1 MAEKGTQRNQVT
13 ALMCLAIAVAFLLTL
28 GIALSAARQLGK
40 QSEVLPWPDLHEH
53 GFVSG
58 HVFGCV
64 TRAHLDR
71 YQQLDRTRDNEVA
84 STFLWEQISSGDCRT
99 LLKATEV
106 VVEQATYKDS
116 FCVRQLNE
124 TNCLWTSREWIE
136 HERPASSPDP

>member
-1 MAEKGTQRNQVT
+1 MAEKGIQRNQVT
-13 ALMCLAIAVAFLLTL
+13 TLMCLTIAVAFLLTL
-28 GIALSAARQLGK
+28 GIALSAARQLSK
-40 QSEVLPWPDLHEH
+40 QWEVFPWPDVHEH

-71 YQQLDRTRDNEVA
+71 YQQLDRSQDDEVA
-84 STFLWEQISSGDCRT
+84 GKFLLEQIRSGDCRT

-116 FCVRQLNE
+116 FCVRPLKE
-124 TNCLWTSREWIE
+124 TNCLWTNREWIE
-136 HERPASSPDP
+136 RERPASSPDP